1 MKKSFYSKYIK
12 RLLDIICALLALIVF
27 CWLYAIIAI
36 LVRIKL
42 GKPVLY
48 TATRIGKDNKPFKL
62 YKFRSMTDAKDENG
76 NLLPDTERLTSFGRK
91 LRSTSLD
98 EIAEAIN
105 ILKGEMSV
113 VGPRPL
119 PSIYLPYYTEEE
131 LKRHSVKPGLS
142 GWAQVNGRNS
152 LTWDEKFKLDV
163 WYAEN
168 VSFVLDVKIVFLT
181 VVKALKRENIGQ
193 GEEAPG
199 SLHVERAGKEYR

>member
-1 MKKSFYSKYIK
+1 MKETFYTKYIK

-48 TATRIGKDNKPFKL
+48 TAKRIGKDNKPFKL

-76 NLLPDTERLTSFGRK
+76 NLLPDTARLTSFGRK

-152 LTWDEKFKLDV
+152 LPWAEKFKLDV

-168 VSFVLDVKIVFLT
+168 VSFLLDVKIVFLT
-181 VVKALKRENIGQ
+181 VVKALKREDIGQ
-193 GEEAPG
+193 GEEAPE
-199 SLHVERAGKEYR
+199 SLHVERAGKEKR